1 MSLPMN
7 LSHRSKSYMKMP
19 EALINKSDTIPN
31 INGRGGPWPHW
42 FNVRLREVA
51 AGRLNG
57 TLYTPNACEM
67 QWVK

>member
-1 MSLPMN
+1 
-7 LSHRSKSYMKMP
+7 MP

-51 AGRLNG
+51 RAAKRHAVL
-57 TLYTPNACEM
+57 
-67 QWVK
+67 